1 MKIIFCWKNKFRS
14 LHLRRFN
21 ILNLK
26 LIIQIKKKTMTDIE
40 KMAAGE
46 VYWGFHPDFVPPLER
61 GKDFCF
67 LYNQTPPS
75 DKDSKRRLLEE
86 FLQKVGR
93 NVLPNSPIHIDFGN
107 MEIGEDTVIN
117 FNLVVLDEA
126 LVKIGNHCFIG
137 PNCSIYTVVHSL
149 DYEERNQGFMYAKPV
164 VISDN
169 CWLGGSVTVLP
180 GVTIGEGSVIG
191 AGSVV
196 TKDIPA
202 GVLAYGNPCKVIK
215 KISQK

>member
-1 MKIIFCWKNKFRS
+1 
-14 LHLRRFN
+14 
-21 ILNLK
+21 
-26 LIIQIKKKTMTDIE
+26 MTDME

-46 VYWGFHPDFVPPLER
+46 VYWGFNPEFVPLLER
-61 GKDFCF
+61 GQDLCF
-67 LYNQTPPS
+67 QYNQTPPS
-75 DKDSKRRLLEE
+75 DKVRKRQILEG
-86 FLQKVGR
+86 FLQKVGH

-107 MEIGEDTVIN
+107 IEIGDNTVIN

-126 LVKIGNHCFIG
+126 LVTIGNHCFIG

-149 DYEERNQGFMYAKPV
+149 GYEDRNQGYMSAHPV

-169 CWLGGSVTVLP
+169 CWLCGNVTVLP

-215 KISQK
+215 KIDEVVQKNKSDK